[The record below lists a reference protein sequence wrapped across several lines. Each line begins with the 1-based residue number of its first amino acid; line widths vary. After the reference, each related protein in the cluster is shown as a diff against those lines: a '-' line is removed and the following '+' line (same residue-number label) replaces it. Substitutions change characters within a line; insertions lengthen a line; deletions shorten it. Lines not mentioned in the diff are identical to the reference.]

1 MKIKLKD
8 FKVFE
13 KVLLLTRDDS
23 FWNEE
28 YLTLEFI
35 DVYAYSIPM
44 ILNKF
49 VQLNIDKFTNE
60 EIFMLKSLLN
70 NKPEAKNKSNYI
82 IAFHIIDSKPETDDI
97 GRIS

>member
-1 MKIKLKD
+1 
-8 FKVFE
+8 
-13 KVLLLTRDDS
+13 
-23 FWNEE
+23 
-28 YLTLEFI
+28 
-35 DVYAYSIPM
+35 VYAYSIPM